1 MGRELR
7 LARLQNQDSAWGR
20 RRTAWPGSCPWQ
32 KRGGESSLAGKP
44 LAGEGKEQKG
54 SDGFSESSSGRGKV
68 KKRPNQSPGK
78 GRGQRWEGPHAL
90 EKALREVLG
99 LPPNK
104 RGHRSTGKQRKRQV
118 LAFSPLTPRHAFW
131 GAGIQRKKEQPKEKK
146 ITWAVK
152 GGRDPEGQA
161 LPET

>member
-1 MGRELR
+1 M
-7 LARLQNQDSAWGR
+7 
-20 RRTAWPGSCPWQ
+20 
-32 KRGGESSLAGKP
+32 GGESSLTGKP

-54 SDGFSESSSGRGKV
+54 SDELPFGFSESSRGKV
-68 KKRPNQSPGK
+68 KKCPNQSPGK
-78 GRGQRWEGPHAL
+78 GRGQRREGPHAP

-99 LPPNK
+99 LPHPNK
-104 RGHRSTGKQRKRQV
+104 RGHRSAGKQRKRQI
-118 LAFSPLTPRHAFW
+118 LALSPLTPRPHAFW
-131 GAGIQRKKEQPKEKK
+131 GAGIQRKKEQPKEEK